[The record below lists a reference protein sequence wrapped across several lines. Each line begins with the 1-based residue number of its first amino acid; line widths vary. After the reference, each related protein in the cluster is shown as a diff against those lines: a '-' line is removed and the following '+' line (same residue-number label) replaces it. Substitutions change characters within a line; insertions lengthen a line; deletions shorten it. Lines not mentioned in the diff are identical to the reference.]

1 MQREENGTVL
11 AGILFCGFGGKIP
24 APKFAPN
31 RKFLPRNRAVKG
43 EELHLKKQKEKPQS
57 LVALGLSL
65 VETTELESVTF
76 RV

>member
-1 MQREENGTVL
+1 ME
-11 AGILFCGFGGKIP
+11 
-24 APKFAPN
+24 
-31 RKFLPRNRAVKG
+31 G

-57 LVALGLSL
+57 LAALGLPL